1 MRQMAQDTAAL
12 SPGGPT
18 EAAARDPKWWTLVAV
33 CTGVFMLLLDI
44 TIVNVALPDIQTE
57 LDASL
62 SDLQWVID
70 AYALSLAA
78 LLLTAGS
85 LADLFGRRRV
95 FVIGTVLFT
104 LGSIACGSAQDI
116 LFLTISRAFQG
127 IGGAAMFATAL
138 ALLASAFH
146 GKDRGTA
153 FGVFGATTGVAVAIG
168 PVLGGVL
175 TSGLSWRWIFFV
187 NIPICFVAIAV
198 SLLKVQESKDPKAG
212 RPDWFGF
219 VSFSLALGALVYGL
233 IEAGQESWGEQKV
246 VASLIAS
253 AVLMAVFVISQL
265 LQRQPMFDLSLLRK
279 PTFTG
284 GLIAAFGVSA
294 SIFSLLTF
302 LVIYVQNVLDY
313 SAVATGVRFLFL
325 SVASFF
331 AAAIAGRL
339 TERVP
344 IKWLIGPGFLILGVG
359 LLLLLGIQT
368 DSSWTHLIPGLT
380 VAGVG
385 IGMINPPLAST
396 AVGVVPVE
404 RSGMASGVNSTF
416 RQVGIATGIAA
427 LGSIFS
433 QQVADAARPGLSG
446 KVPPAALGRLTDALS
461 GGQVHAA
468 AAGAEKAAS
477 AAGGQGTGQQAFD
490 LVTRVGTSSVV
501 DALNHITL
509 IAAVIA
515 FAAGVLCL
523 FLIRQKDFVVRG
535 GPAPEAATG
544 TERDEPVGEHVGEP
558 VAVEADLPAGGA
570 HAARSHRA

>member
-1 MRQMAQDTAAL
+1 MASDNTTPAESATTAA
-12 SPGGPT
+12 G
-18 EAAARDPKWWTLVAV
+18 RDPKWWTLTAV

-44 TIVNVALPDIQTE
+44 TIVNVALPDIQSE

-85 LADLFGRRRV
+85 LADLYGRRRV
-95 FVIGTVLFT
+95 FVIGLIIFTV
-104 LGSIACGSAQDI
+104 GSIACGAAQDI
-116 LFLTISRAFQG
+116 FFLQLSRAFQG

-153 FGVFGATTGVAVAIG
+153 FGIFGATTGVAVAIG

-187 NIPICFVAIAV
+187 NIPICLVALAV
-198 SLLKVQESKDPKAG
+198 SLTRVVESKDPDAG
-212 RPDWFGF
+212 SPDWFGF

-233 IEAGQESWGEQKV
+233 IEAGQTSWGDQKV
-246 VASLIAS
+246 VLSLVAS
-253 AVLMAVFVISQL
+253 ALLLVVFVISQL
-265 LQRQPMFDLSLLRK
+265 VQRKPMFDLSLLRK

-302 LVIYVQNVLDY
+302 LVIYVQNVLGY
-313 SAVATGVRFLFL
+313 SAVETGVRFLYL

-339 TERVP
+339 TEHVP
-344 IKWLIGPGFLILGVG
+344 VKWLIAPGFLVLGIG
-359 LLLLLGIQT
+359 LLLLRGIHT
-368 DSSWTHLIPGLT
+368 DSEWTHLIPGLIVT
-380 VAGVG
+380 GIG

-396 AVGVVPVE
+396 AVGVVPVA
-404 RSGMASGVNSTF
+404 RAGMASGVNSTF

-433 QQVADAARPGLSG
+433 QQVASDVRPELSG
-446 KVPPAALGRLTDALS
+446 KVPPQALDGLTAALS
-461 GGQVHAA
+461 GGQVQSGGRGRPAGRDHGAGPDGRPASLRPGPPGRHLRGRRRAQPPHPDRRHDRLRLRHRIAA
-468 AAGAEKAAS
+468 ADPAEGLRRTRWWSAGHRGRRAR
-477 AAGGQGTGQQAFD
+477 AGQ
-490 LVTRVGTSSVV
+490 LRR
-501 DALNHITL
+501 
-509 IAAVIA
+509 
-515 FAAGVLCL
+515 AGV
-523 FLIRQKDFVVRG
+523 RSRRV
-535 GPAPEAATG
+535 
-544 TERDEPVGEHVGEP
+544 
-558 VAVEADLPAGGA
+558 DLR
-570 HAARSHRA
+570 ARPSR